1 MAEDTDTSIDEDA
14 GIDATLEPPPEQ
26 PVKKPGMGRRLI
38 TKIGLYLGLVGPPS
52 DFKRLTAVHALSTM
66 GDAMIILALSNSLFF
81 SIDAN
86 AARVQ
91 VLLYL
96 LLTMAPFTLV
106 APIIG
111 PALDNFK
118 QGRKT
123 IVIIM
128 NLLRTFT
135 ALLMI
140 GRQDTL
146 LLFPLAF
153 LVLVLGKSYSVA
165 KASILPYTVENED
178 ELVQKN
184 SRLAVLSGAMGF
196 SGILLALP
204 VNYLL
209 GTSWVIGLAGITW
222 AMASYFSF
230 RLPSVTII
238 EDEEEQAEQTG
249 QPEPAEEKVE
259 TAASPEQRKK
269 TSGRIFDV
277 LIGKTYTSIKKYN
290 VLATT
295 ATMGVLR
302 AILGFMAFL
311 IAFGFRGGTDEVDL
325 SGIGKAVGAGVKDSL
340 GFAVETDQVESP
352 IRLIFLAGLMVI
364 GGSIGSFLAPKLR
377 RAGKEE
383 NIIFGGLTIIA
394 LTGLSVSLLDT
405 YLAGLC
411 LGFAIGFSVSAGKVG
426 FDSVIH
432 RNVDKADYGKSFGGF
447 ETFFQL
453 TWVLGAIA
461 PVSITIA
468 PKLGFFMIG
477 IAASATWV
485 FYMAKRKK
493 SRQPTKA
500 GQTISPPG
508 PPEQATIQAS
518 QAPQE

>member
-1 MAEDTDTSIDEDA
+1 MAENTDA
-14 GIDATLEPPPEQ
+14 GINKDAETDALPESLPEQ
-26 PVKKPGMGRRLI
+26 PAKKPGLTKKLVR
-38 TKIGLYLGLVGPPS
+38 KIGLYLGLAGPKT
-52 DFKRLTAVHALSTM
+52 DFRRLTTVHALSTM

-111 PALDNFK
+111 PALDSFK
-118 QGRKT
+118 RGRRT
-123 IVIIM
+123 IVVIM

-153 LVLVLGKSYSVA
+153 LILVLGKSYSVA
-165 KASILPYTVENED
+165 KASILPYTVKNDD

-184 SRLAVLSGAMGF
+184 SRLAVLSGFMGF

-222 AMASYFSF
+222 ALASYFSF
-230 RLPSVTII
+230 RLPSVTIK
-238 EDEEEQAEQTG
+238 EVSRKEAKRARKEE
-249 QPEPAEEKVE
+249 
-259 TAASPEQRKK
+259 AASPEKRKK
-269 TSGRIFDV
+269 TTGKIFDI
-277 LIGKTYTSIKKYN
+277 LIGKTYASIKKYN

-302 AILGFMAFL
+302 AILGFMSFL

-325 SGIGKAVGAGVKDSL
+325 SGLGKAIGAGVKDSL

-352 IRLIFLAGLMVI
+352 IRLIFLAGLMVV
-364 GGSIGSFLAPKLR
+364 GGSLGSFLAPKLR
-377 RAGKEE
+377 RSGKEE
-383 NIIFGGLTIIA
+383 NIIFGGLIIIA
-394 LTGLSVSLLDT
+394 MAGLSVSLLDT

-411 LGFAIGFSVSAGKVG
+411 LGFAIGFSVSASKVG

-461 PVSITIA
+461 PVSIVIA
-468 PKLGFFMIG
+468 PKLGFFMVG
-477 IAASATWV
+477 ITASVTWV
-485 FYMAKRKK
+485 FYMVKRKK
-493 SRQPTKA
+493 SMQPLKPA
-500 GQTISPPG
+500 EKINPPALH
-508 PPEQATIQAS
+508 EQSTA
-518 QAPQE
+518 QAPQALQE